1 MKRFLESFDDIL
13 AAQKSSVSRPSE
25 DDISVS
31 IHPRNKLRGVLEICY
46 KYLKY
51 YFIISIVVL
60 TVSLLF
66 LFDRVYKV
74 ESYLAG
80 FSRQVSDDGK
90 TQTLIQK
97 VDICGEDCK
106 REVSDIV
113 SKAISTVSGT
123 TKTIIQKETANE
135 TVSKKTAYIPL
146 SGPVTTT
153 ATNWVDAAGTDVYI
167 DLANDYGK
175 STYVSWEGFL
185 SIANGNGTAF
195 ARLYDA
201 THGIAVNGS
210 EISGTS
216 GTSTQSS
223 SGSLSL
229 WAGRNL
235 YRVQLKSLNSFV
247 VTFTS
252 GRIKISY

>member
-1 MKRFLESFDDIL
+1 MKKFLDNFD
-13 AAQKSSVSRPSE
+13 
-25 DDISVS
+25 
-31 IHPRNKLRGVLEICY
+31 
-46 KYLKY
+46 KYLKF

-60 TVSLLF
+60 AGLVIF
-66 LFDRVYKV
+66 LFKRLYKI
-74 ESYLAG
+74 ETYLA
-80 FSRQVSDDGK
+80 
-90 TQTLIQK
+90 TLKNETSIQK
-97 VDICGEDCK
+97 VDVCGEDCRK
-106 REVSDIV
+106 EVSDIV
-113 SKAISTVSGT
+113 SKAISTVSGI
-123 TKTIIQKETANE
+123 TKTIIQKETVAE
-135 TVSKKTAYIPL
+135 PSSKKTAYIPL
-146 SGPVTTT
+146 SGPITTT
-153 ATNWVDAAGTDVYI
+153 ATSWVDAAGTDVYI

-175 STYVSWEGFL
+175 GASVSWEGFL
-185 SIANGNGTAF
+185 QITNGNGTAY

-210 EISGTS
+210 EISTQN
-216 GTSTQSS
+216 GTSTQVA

>member
-1 MKRFLESFDDIL
+1 MKRFLD
-13 AAQKSSVSRPSE
+13 
-25 DDISVS
+25 
-31 IHPRNKLRGVLEICY
+31 NLE
-46 KYLKY
+46 KYLKF
-51 YFIISIVVL
+51 YFIISIVIL
-60 TVSLLF
+60 SVSLLF

-80 FSRQVSDDGK
+80 FSREVSDDGK

-106 REVSDIV
+106 KEVNDIV

-123 TKTIIQKETANE
+123 TTTKTIIQKETATE
-135 TVSKKTAYIPL
+135 TPSKKTAYIPL
-146 SGPVTTT
+146 SGPITTT
-153 ATNWVDAAGTDVYI
+153 STGWVDAVGTDVYI

-175 STYVSWEGFL
+175 NTYVSWEGFL

-210 EISGTS
+210 EISTTN
-216 GTSTQSS
+216 GTSTQVT
-223 SGSLSL
+223 SGSLNL

-252 GRIKISY
+252 GRIKINY

>member
-1 MKRFLESFDDIL
+1 MKRFLESFD
-13 AAQKSSVSRPSE
+13 
-25 DDISVS
+25 
-31 IHPRNKLRGVLEICY
+31 

-74 ESYLAG
+74 ESYLAS

-97 VDICGEDCK
+97 VDVCGEDCK

-123 TKTIIQKETANE
+123 TKTIIQKETATE

-146 SGPVTTT
+146 SGPITTT

-216 GTSTQSS
+216 GTSTQVI

-247 VTFTS
+247 ATFAS
-252 GRIKISY
+252 GRIKINY

>member
-1 MKRFLESFDDIL
+1 MKRFI
-13 AAQKSSVSRPSE
+13 
-25 DDISVS
+25 
-31 IHPRNKLRGVLEICY
+31 N
-46 KYLKY
+46 Y
-51 YFIISIVVL
+51 YFIASVVVL
-60 TVSLLF
+60 SVVLLF
-66 LFDRVYKV
+66 LFRRVYKI
-74 ESYLAG
+74 ESFLATL
-80 FSRQVSDDGK
+80 K
-90 TQTLIQK
+90 NETLIQE

-106 REVSDIV
+106 SQINDIV
-113 SKAISTVSGT
+113 SKAVSSVSGT
-123 TKTIIQKETANE
+123 TKTAVQKEPATEA
-135 TVSKKTAYIPL
+135 VSKKTAYIPL
-146 SGPVTTT
+146 SGPITTT
-153 ATNWVDAAGTDVYI
+153 STGWVDAAGTDVYI

-210 EISGTS
+210 EISTTN
-216 GTSTQSS
+216 GTSTQVT
-223 SGSLSL
+223 SGSLNL

-252 GRIKISY
+252 GRIKINY